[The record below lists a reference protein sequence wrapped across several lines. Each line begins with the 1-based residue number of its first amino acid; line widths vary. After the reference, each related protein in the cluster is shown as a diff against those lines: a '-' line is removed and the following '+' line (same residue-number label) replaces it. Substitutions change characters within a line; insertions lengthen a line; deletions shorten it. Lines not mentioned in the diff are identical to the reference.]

1 MNVTLDLGTV
11 LIAGMALAAGC
22 WVYQWMTPT
31 AGTGSAATR
40 GERLLAAITAAAAVV
55 AIGAFLTGGIKAAEL
70 SSGSPAPGP
79 TITSTGSIP

>member
-11 LIAGMALAAGC
+11 LVAGTVLAVGC

-31 AGTGSAATR
+31 AGTGSASTR

-55 AIGAFLTGGIKAAEL
+55 ATGAFLAGGIKAAEP

-79 TITSTGSIP
+79 TTTSAGSTP